1 MKGDKKMQQRHKKK
15 RNPNLSK
22 YDAPL
27 RIQFDRG
34 FNAFRGKQYVKT
46 VKGNR
51 VIMTENPYNSNTMQA
66 REWQRG
72 YNSAYAQQLKKV
84 KDVEARRRSQEVHAV
99 AQ

>member
-1 MKGDKKMQQRHKKK
+1 MQKQKKK

-34 FNAFRGKQYVKT
+34 LKAFKGKQYVRNIN
-46 VKGNR
+46 GAR
-51 VIMTENPYNSNTMQA
+51 IIATESPYSINTMQY

-84 KDVEARRRSQEVHAV
+84 KNVEARRRSEEVHAR
-99 AQ
+99 

>member
-1 MKGDKKMQQRHKKK
+1 MRLKKK

-27 RIQFDRG
+27 RIQYERG
-34 FNAFRGKQYVKT
+34 VNAFKGKQYIQT
-46 VKGNR
+46 VRSRDAKIIAT
-51 VIMTENPYNSNTMQA
+51 VSPYNANTMQH

-72 YNSAYAQQLKKV
+72 YNFAYFKNLEKV
-84 KDVEARRRSQEVHAV
+84 KREEVRRRSQEVHAV